1 MVDPSTVAAAIA
13 AVAPTL
19 PADHRRSLATVF
31 RALAEALEA

>member
-1 MVDPSTVAAAIA
+1 MS

-19 PADHRRSLATVF
+19 PADHRQSLATVF

>member
-1 MVDPSTVAAAIA
+1 VDPASLAAAVA

-19 PADHRRSLATVF
+19 PPDHRKALAVVF